1 MSFKCFPLRFTP
13 DYLRFNANPFDLS
26 APWPNFAVSKANKNE
41 IHIVFNLMAS
51 GKARN
56 ITGNHKVLRQ
66 AWDPYRWTTNASA

>member
-51 GKARN
+51 GKAWN
-56 ITGNHKVLRQ
+56 IAGNLEVLRQ
-66 AWDPYRWTTNASA
+66 AWVSYRWTTNASA